1 MNYTEEIYFGQ
12 GTGLDVDSD
21 KKLIAKGDSDYILNM
36 VPNGDGKQGTRTS
49 IRGNR
54 LIAAVDYGLSD
65 GGQDYTV
72 IGDCYDA
79 KRNCQYIF
87 VYGSA
92 GSHSILKY
100 TYSTDALSFF
110 LQANDKIGLSS
121 SYLITDACV
130 IGDTLFFNPRSSS
143 PRAIN
148 IAMMDNY
155 NTYAEYVAGTSYV
168 IGNTVRVK
176 GKIFDVI
183 ANATGAEIL
192 ADIKAGTEAK
202 GRFSG
207 EVAYHTSDLY
217 FYNYAIQPTTAPQ
230 FVFGTDTTRET
241 NNLAKNIFQFC
252 YRYVYLDDSMSVP
265 SPYSIAAVP
274 VTSESY
280 YGQGAIQTNNK
291 LEVTVYYPAD
301 NFADFETLAYV
312 EVFFRQ
318 SEDSGWGVW
327 KMIDRIDWRLLIS
340 PTTEYTINFYN
351 DKSFTVSDQAE
362 LARQYSALP
371 KTARAQASLMN
382 DRISYG
388 GVTEGFDNVS
398 PIVTLTPQFSK
409 TSIYTSGTLED
420 TYTITEAEV
429 TGGWRYTTE
438 ALTLPTDGYLILFT
452 VLGVSYPYIVDTATT
467 ATVDELLADL
477 ALFVTQEI
485 HGAYDATADTDTD
498 QLYFDFREPTEVEMY
513 LYSSATA
520 SFFKSTGF
528 KTGATH
534 KFCIFYYDDLL
545 RRSDAMISDG
555 LKVYLPFITE
565 QTIAY
570 ADKGKIYKSSIA
582 WAISHAPPIGTS
594 YYRFGYAGN
603 TTLTYFI
610 QYIIGAVATSGDFQT
625 INIKPLQEDLAVAYP
640 HTNVEPY
647 EFEDGDRVR
656 FITPKIGGATLVAP
670 YGTYYDA
677 EIVEYDATVGAEKIK
692 IRTVDTT
699 PNVELNTGSIVEIY
713 RPQKTDTI
721 TYYEYGDLYN
731 VVEDGDGDLTH
742 ETTSGTFVIGD
753 IYHITR
759 EFAFPAPLG
768 DTIYPIEAKWA
779 SDYYPS
785 EVWGQGKVGYTGNKG
800 EVDLNIVR
808 YSDPYLQDTDINGLN
823 SFQFLNYESV
833 NNKYGRITGM
843 CEVGHT
849 LRVYLETNSL
859 SVPVGR
865 TMTTNADGTETMLA
879 TDRILGTQR
888 IDVDGYGTVFPESIC
903 RVGTAVYF
911 FDSRKGCV
919 VRDSMNGA
927 IPINNKMDKF
937 FKDKKVAIRS
947 KGESL
952 FTVQIGWD
960 ALKDLAIISF
970 NDADNGDEDDILAF
984 HEKSNRWVTYLI
996 EDPVTISNTA
1006 DMPEWLSKQGN
1017 VFLSYLWGN
1026 TYVHDTAADYCKF
1039 YGVQY
1044 GIESRVYSSDGNNVN
1059 KVYEAVAVHCNQQL
1073 TLDAVYVHTDE
1084 TNEGYMLSRVPDS
1097 WWEKIEGVYH
1107 SPYLRNMVTN
1117 GVSAIKDLFNGDFL
1131 RGKVIENRF
1140 TKSSVTTELN
1150 LFKVNITTDESKI

>member
-1 MNYTEEIYFGQ
+1 VLF
-12 GTGLDVDSD
+12 
-21 KKLIAKGDSDYILNM
+21 
-36 VPNGDGKQGTRTS
+36 
-49 IRGNR
+49 
-54 LIAAVDYGLSD
+54 
-65 GGQDYTV
+65 V
-72 IGDCYDA
+72 I
-79 KRNCQYIF
+79 Q
-87 VYGSA
+87 
-92 GSHSILKY
+92 
-100 TYSTDALSFF
+100 
-110 LQANDKIGLSS
+110 
-121 SYLITDACV
+121 
-130 IGDTLFFNPRSSS
+130 
-143 PRAIN
+143 
-148 IAMMDNY
+148 
-155 NTYAEYVAGTSYV
+155 E
-168 IGNTVRVK
+168 
-176 GKIFDVI
+176 
-183 ANATGAEIL
+183 
-192 ADIKAGTEAK
+192 
-202 GRFSG
+202 
-207 EVAYHTSDLY
+207 
-217 FYNYAIQPTTAPQ
+217 
-230 FVFGTDTTRET
+230 
-241 NNLAKNIFQFC
+241 
-252 YRYVYLDDSMSVP
+252 VP
-265 SPYSIAAVP
+265 S
-274 VTSESY
+274 
-280 YGQGAIQTNNK
+280 
-291 LEVTVYYPAD
+291 
-301 NFADFETLAYV
+301 AY
-312 EVFFRQ
+312 
-318 SEDSGWGVW
+318 
-327 KMIDRIDWRLLIS
+327 
-340 PTTEYTINFYN
+340 
-351 DKSFTVSDQAE
+351 
-362 LARQYSALP
+362 
-371 KTARAQASLMN
+371 
-382 DRISYG
+382 
-388 GVTEGFDNVS
+388 NV
-398 PIVTLTPQFSK
+398 
-409 TSIYTSGTLED
+409 
-420 TYTITEAEV
+420 
-429 TGGWRYTTE
+429 
-438 ALTLPTDGYLILFT
+438 
-452 VLGVSYPYIVDTATT
+452 
-467 ATVDELLADL
+467 
-477 ALFVTQEI
+477 
-485 HGAYDATADTDTD
+485 TADTDTD
-498 QLYFDFREPTEVEMY
+498 QLYFEYRDPTEVEMF

-520 SFFKSTGF
+520 SFFKATGF

-565 QTIAY
+565 QTIAD
-570 ADKGKIYKSSIA
+570 ADKGKIYKYSIA
-582 WAISHAPPIGTS
+582 WTISHSPPIGTS

-610 QYIIGAVATSGDFQT
+610 QYIIGAVATAGDFQT
-625 INIKPLQEDLAVAYP
+625 LNIKPLQEDLVVAYP
-640 HTNVEPY
+640 HTNIEPY

-656 FITPKIGGATLVAP
+656 FITPKISGATLVAP

-677 EIVEYDATVGAEKIK
+677 EIVSYDATVGAEKIK

-699 PNVELNTGSIVEIY
+699 PNVEINTGAIVEIY
-713 RPQKTDTI
+713 RPQKTDTV

-742 ETTSGTFVIGD
+742 ETTSGTFTIGD

-768 DTIYPIEAKWA
+768 DTIYPVEAKWA

-785 EVWGQGKVGYTGNKG
+785 EVWGQGKIGITGNKG
-800 EVDLNIVR
+800 EVDLNIIR

-859 SVPVGR
+859 SIPVGR
-865 TMTTNADGTETMLA
+865 TMTTNADGSETMLA

-903 RVGTAVYF
+903 RVGTFVYF
-911 FDSRKGCV
+911 FDSRKGVV
-919 VRDSMNGA
+919 VRDAMNGA

-984 HEKSNRWVTYLI
+984 HEPSKRWVTYLI

-1017 VFLSYLWGN
+1017 VFMSYLWGN
-1026 TYVHDTAADYCKF
+1026 TYVHDTSADYCKF

-1044 GIESRVYSSDGNNVN
+1044 GIESRVYSSDGNNLN
-1059 KVYEAVAVHCNQQL
+1059 KIYEAIAVHCNQQL

-1107 SPYLRNMVTN
+1107 SPYLRNMLTN
-1117 GVSAIKDLFNGDFL
+1117 GVSATKDLFNGDFL